1 MGLDLVGNSGKTL
14 GLMTRKAKQDSADE
28 PKKVAS
34 HTVKLDAAQAEKLR
48 RILVGKGWVSFPVE
62 HTAFAF
68 KGTDVNVV
76 HYKSGKCVIA
86 GKGTEEF
93 VKFVL
98 EPDVTGQALL
108 GYDSELNP
116 EWFEEHAGLDESGK
130 GDLFGPVV
138 SACVIASG
146 DVVREW
152 IKAGIKDSKKLTD
165 PKIAELD
172 RMIRETPGVAVKTT
186 FARMAKYNELHS
198 RFGKNLN
205 RLLGWMHATSCEE
218 ALKAYEAAHGHRPK
232 WGLLDQF
239 SEEPIVQKELARKGV
254 EFDLR
259 MRTKAESDPV
269 VAAASIVARAAF
281 VRELERLSQDGGVH
295 LPKGSGSEAKAAA
308 TELVGRL
315 GPAILVNFAKLHF
328 KTAYEARGLTPPEPK
343 PFFKGRRKTA
353 E

>member
-1 MGLDLVGNSGKTL
+1 MA
-14 GLMTRKAKQDSADE
+14 RKAKQDSDDE
-28 PKKVAS
+28 PKKVAM
-34 HTVKLDAAQAEKLR
+34 HTLKLDSTQATKLR
-48 RILVGKGWVSFPVE
+48 GILVAKGWVSFPVE
-62 HTAFAF
+62 HSAFAF
-68 KGTDVNVV
+68 KGENLNIV
-76 HYKSGKCVIA
+76 HYKSGKCVIS
-86 GKGTEEF
+86 GKGTEDF
-93 VKFVL
+93 VKFTL
-98 EPDVTGQALL
+98 EPDVTGHAVL
-108 GYDSELNP
+108 GYDAELNP

-165 PKIAELD
+165 PTIAELD
-172 RMIRETPGVAVKTT
+172 RMIRSTPGVAVKTT

-218 ALKAYEAAHGHRPK
+218 ALKNYEEMNGRRPA

-239 SEEPIVQKELARKGV
+239 SEEPIVQKELARKNIA
-254 EFDLR
+254 FDLR

-281 VRELERLSQDGGVH
+281 VRELDRLSADGGVR
-295 LPKGSGSEAKAAA
+295 LPKGSGAEAKRAAV
-308 TELVGRL
+308 ELIERL
-315 GPAILVNFAKLHF
+315 GPAILINFAKMHF
-328 KTAYEARGLTPPEPK
+328 KTAYEARGLEPPEPK
-343 PFFKGRRKTA
+343 PFFRRKKA

>member
-1 MGLDLVGNSGKTL
+1 
-14 GLMTRKAKQDSADE
+14 MTRKAKPDSDE
-28 PKKVAS
+28 DPKKVAM
-34 HTVKLDAAQAEKLR
+34 HTVKLDSAQAEKLR
-48 RILVGKGWVSFPVE
+48 GILVAKRWVSFPVD
-62 HTAFAF
+62 HSAFAF
-68 KGTDVNVV
+68 KGENLNIV
-76 HYKSGKCVIA
+76 HYKSGKCVIS
-86 GKGTEEF
+86 GKGTEDF
-93 VKFVL
+93 VKFTL

-108 GYDSELNP
+108 GYEEENNP

-146 DVVREW
+146 DVIRAW
-152 IKAGIKDSKKLTD
+152 IDLGIKDSKKLTD

-172 RMIRETPGVAVKTT
+172 RAIRSTPGVAVKTT
-186 FARMAKYNELHS
+186 FMRMAKYNELHS

-218 ALKAYEAAHGHRPK
+218 ALKNYEEMNGRRPK

-281 VRELERLSQDGGVH
+281 VRELDRLSADGNIH
-295 LPKGSGSEAKAAA
+295 LPKGSGSEAKNVAI
-308 TELVGRL
+308 ELVGRL

-328 KTAYEARGLTPPEPK
+328 KTAYEARGLEPPAPK
-343 PFFKGRRKTA
+343 PFKGRKKSG
-353 E
+353 

>member
-1 MGLDLVGNSGKTL
+1 
-14 GLMTRKAKQDSADE
+14 MTRKAKPDSDE
-28 PKKVAS
+28 NPKKVAM
-34 HTVKLDAAQAEKLR
+34 HTVKLDSAQAEKLR
-48 RILVGKGWVSFPVE
+48 GILVAKRWVSFPVD
-62 HTAFAF
+62 HSAFAF
-68 KGTDVNVV
+68 KGENLNIV
-76 HYKSGKCVIA
+76 HYKSGKCVIS
-86 GKGTEEF
+86 GKGTEDF
-93 VKFVL
+93 VKFTL

-108 GYDSELNP
+108 GYEEENNP

-146 DVVREW
+146 DVIRAW
-152 IKAGIKDSKKLTD
+152 IELGIMDSKKLTD

-172 RMIRETPGVAVKTT
+172 RAIRSTPGVAVKTT
-186 FARMAKYNELHS
+186 FMRMAKYNELHS

-218 ALKAYEAAHGHRPK
+218 ALKNYEEMNGRRPK

-281 VRELERLSQDGGVH
+281 VRELDRLSADGNIH
-295 LPKGSGSEAKAAA
+295 LPKGSGSEAKNVAI
-308 TELVGRL
+308 ELVGRL

-328 KTAYEARGLTPPEPK
+328 KTAYEARGLEPPAPTP
-343 PFFKGRRKTA
+343 FKGRKKA

>member
-1 MGLDLVGNSGKTL
+1 M
-14 GLMTRKAKQDSADE
+14 
-28 PKKVAS
+28 
-34 HTVKLDAAQAEKLR
+34 
-48 RILVGKGWVSFPVE
+48 
-62 HTAFAF
+62 
-68 KGTDVNVV
+68 
-76 HYKSGKCVIA
+76 
-86 GKGTEEF
+86 
-93 VKFVL
+93 KFTL
-98 EPDVTGQALL
+98 EPDVTGQAVL
-108 GYDSELNP
+108 GYEAENNP

-165 PKIAELD
+165 PTIAELD
-172 RMIRETPGVAVKTT
+172 RMIRSTPGVAVKTT

-218 ALKAYEAAHGHRPK
+218 ALKNYEELNGRRPA

-239 SEEPIVQKELARKGV
+239 SEEPIVQKELARKNIA
-254 EFDLR
+254 FDLR

-281 VRELERLSQDGGVH
+281 VRELDRLSADGGVP
-295 LPKGSGSEAKAAA
+295 LPKGSGAEAKRAAV
-308 TELVGRL
+308 ELIERL
-315 GPAILVNFAKLHF
+315 GPAILINFAKMHF
-328 KTAYEARGLTPPEPK
+328 KTAYEARGLEPPEPK
-343 PFFKGRRKTA
+343 PFFRRKKA

>member
-1 MGLDLVGNSGKTL
+1 MA
-14 GLMTRKAKQDSADE
+14 RKAKQDSDDE
-28 PKKVAS
+28 PKKVAM
-34 HTVKLDAAQAEKLR
+34 HTLKLDSAQATKLR
-48 RILVGKGWVSFPVE
+48 GILVAKGWVSFPVE
-62 HTAFAF
+62 HSAFAF
-68 KGTDVNVV
+68 KGENLNIV
-76 HYKSGKCVIA
+76 HYKSGKCVIS

-93 VKFVL
+93 VKFTL
-98 EPDVTGQALL
+98 EPDVTGQAVL
-108 GYDSELNP
+108 GYDAELNP
-116 EWFEEHAGLDESGK
+116 EWFDEHAGLDESGK

-152 IKAGIKDSKKLTD
+152 IKAGIKDSKKLAD
-165 PKIAELD
+165 PTIAELD
-172 RMIRETPGVAVKTT
+172 RMIRATPGVAVKTT

-218 ALKAYEAAHGHRPK
+218 ALKNYEEMNGRRPA

-239 SEEPIVQKELARKGV
+239 SEEPIVQKELARKNIA
-254 EFDLR
+254 FDLR

-281 VRELERLSQDGGVH
+281 VRELDRLSADGGVH
-295 LPKGSGSEAKAAA
+295 LPKGSGAEAKRAAV
-308 TELVGRL
+308 ELIERL
-315 GPAILVNFAKLHF
+315 GPAILINFAKMHF
-328 KTAYEARGLTPPEPK
+328 KTAYEARGLEPPEPK
-343 PFFKGRRKTA
+343 PFFRRKKA

>member
-1 MGLDLVGNSGKTL
+1 MK
-14 GLMTRKAKQDSADE
+14 RKAKPDSEDT
-28 PKKVAS
+28 PKKVS
-34 HTVKLDAAQAEKLR
+34 MHTVKLDAKQADALHK
-48 RILVGKGWVSFPVE
+48 ILIEKGWVSAVVD
-62 HTAFAF
+62 HAAFAF
-68 KGTDVNVV
+68 KGPSVNVV
-76 HYKSGKCVIA
+76 HYQSGKCVIS

-93 VKFVL
+93 VKFTL

-108 GYDSELNP
+108 GYDAELNP

-138 SACVIASG
+138 SACVIATG
-146 DVVREW
+146 DMVRQW
-152 IKAGIKDSKKLTD
+152 IELGIKDSKKLTD
-165 PKIAELD
+165 TKIAELD
-172 RMIRETPGVAVKTT
+172 KVIRETPGVSVRTT

-218 ALKAYEAAHGHRPK
+218 ALKGYELAHGRKPA

-239 SEEPIVQKELARKGV
+239 SEEPLVQKELARKGV
-254 EFDLR
+254 TFDLR

-269 VAAASIVARAAF
+269 VAAASIVARATF
-281 VRELERLSQDGGVH
+281 VRELDRLSADGGVK
-295 LPKGSGSEAKAAA
+295 LPKGSGAEAKAAA

-328 KTAYEARGLTPPEPK
+328 KTAYEARGLEPPAPK
-343 PFFKGRRKTA
+343 PFKGRKKA

>member
-1 MGLDLVGNSGKTL
+1 MK
-14 GLMTRKAKQDSADE
+14 RKAKPDSDE
-28 PKKVAS
+28 TPKKVS
-34 HTVKLDAAQAEKLR
+34 MHTVKLDAKQAATLQK
-48 RILVGKGWVSFPVE
+48 ILIEKGWVSAVVD
-62 HTAFAF
+62 HAAFAY
-68 KGTDVNVV
+68 KGPSVNLV
-76 HYKSGKCVIA
+76 HYQSGKCVIS

-93 VKFVL
+93 VKFTL

-108 GYDSELNP
+108 GYEAELNP

-138 SACVIASG
+138 SACVIATG
-146 DVVREW
+146 DMVREW
-152 IKAGIKDSKKLTD
+152 IELGIKDSKKLTD
-165 PKIAELD
+165 TKIAELD
-172 RMIRETPGVAVKTT
+172 RVIRETPGVSVRTT

-218 ALKAYEAAHGHRPK
+218 ALKGYELAHGRKPA

-239 SEEPIVQKELARKGV
+239 SEEPLVQKELARKGV
-254 EFDLR
+254 TFDLR

-269 VAAASIVARAAF
+269 VAAASIVARATF
-281 VRELERLSQDGGVH
+281 VRELERLSADGGVN
-295 LPKGSGSEAKAAA
+295 LPKGSGAEAKAAA

-328 KTAYEARGLTPPEPK
+328 KTAYEARGLEPPAPK
-343 PFFKGRRKTA
+343 PFKGRKKA